1 MKISERALGMTT
13 SPIRRLGPYADAAV
27 KAGKKIYRLNIGQPD
42 IATSPKFM
50 EAIRNFDQKVV
61 AYGNSQGDMNLIK
74 AIQKYYDS
82 WDMHYETKNIFITN
96 GGSEA
101 LELAIFS
108 LCDPGDEILVFEPYY
123 ANYTTFAKL
132 ASAKVTAVPTNAED
146 GYRLPDQATVEK
158 YINDKTRAIL
168 LTNPGNPTG
177 VVYNKQE
184 MDMIAEVVK
193 KYNIALIADEV
204 YREFVYDGTY
214 TSFGTYK
221 DLEQNLIMVDSV
233 SKRYSACG
241 ARIGC
246 VLSKNEELCA
256 QFMKLCQA
264 RLCAPTVEQI
274 GAAALYDTPASYLE
288 EVNKEYKKR
297 RDTIAAGLAK
307 IPGLVSSQPKGA
319 FYVMVKFPVDDAEK
333 FAIWMLQ
340 DFEKN
345 GETVMIA
352 PGNGFYAT
360 PGKGVDEARLAYV
373 LICEDLERAMEL
385 LAAAV
390 QEYPGRKI

>member
-82 WDMHYETKNIFITN
+82 WNMHYETKNIYITN

-132 ASAKVTAVPTNAED
+132 ASAKVTAVPTSAAD

-184 MDMIAEVVK
+184 MDMIAAVVK

-246 VLSKNEELCA
+246 VISKNEELCA

-264 RLCAPTVEQI
+264 RLCAPAVEQV

-319 FYVMVKFPVDDAEK
+319 FYVMVKYPVDDAE
-333 FAIWMLQ
+333 
-340 DFEKN
+340 
-345 GETVMIA
+345 
-352 PGNGFYAT
+352 
-360 PGKGVDEARLAYV
+360 
-373 LICEDLERAMEL
+373 
-385 LAAAV
+385 
-390 QEYPGRKI
+390 

>member
-1 MKISERALGMTT
+1 MKISERALGMTA
-13 SPIRRLGPYADAAV
+13 SPIRKLVPYADAA
-27 KAGKKIYRLNIGQPD
+27 KKKGKKVYHLNIGQPD

-50 EAIRNFDQKVV
+50 EAIRSFDPKVV

-74 AIQKYYDS
+74 AIQKYYDA
-82 WDMHYETKNIFITN
+82 WGIHYETKNIFITN

-101 LELAIFS
+101 LEMAIFS

-123 ANYTTFAKL
+123 ANYTSFAKL
-132 ASAKVTAVPTNAED
+132 ASAKVTAVPTSAED
-146 GYRLPDQATVEK
+146 GYRLPDQATIEK
-158 YINDKTRAIL
+158 YINGKTRAIL

-177 VVYNKQE
+177 VVYTKQE
-184 MDMIAEVVK
+184 MDMIAAIVK

-214 TSFGTYK
+214 TSFGTYEE
-221 DLEQNLIMVDSV
+221 LEQNLIMVDSV

-241 ARIGC
+241 ARIGG
-246 VLSKNEELCA
+246 VITKNNDLCA
-256 QFMKLCQA
+256 QFMKLCQT
-264 RLCAPTVEQI
+264 RLCVPMVEQV
-274 GAAALYDTPASYLE
+274 GAAALYETPASYLE

-333 FAIWMLQ
+333 FAIWLLQ
-340 DFEKN
+340 DFDVN

-373 LICEDLERAMEL
+373 LKSEDLEKALAL
-385 LAAAV
+385 LAEAV
-390 QEYPGRKI
+390 KQYPGRTI

>member
-82 WDMHYETKNIFITN
+82 WNMHYETKNIFITN

-132 ASAKVTAVPTNAED
+132 ASAKVTAGPTSAED

-221 DLEQNLIMVDSV
+221 ELEQNLIMVDSV

-360 PGKGVDEARLAYV
+360 SGKGVDEARLAYV
-373 LICEDLERAMEL
+373 LKCEDLERAMEL